1 MMILIRLP
9 WLRQCGGPLLA
20 ARALPLRCAASAVLI
35 STLAMPN
42 CRVRKALL
50 LSADL
55 VFKWQNGVLIAPV
68 NPRLSQVV
76 RSTPLGV
83 PCSEL
88 Q

>member
-1 MMILIRLP
+1 MRVMP
-9 WLRQCGGPLLA
+9 PAGGKPEQ
-20 ARALPLRCAASAVLI
+20 
-35 STLAMPN
+35 
-42 CRVRKALL
+42 
-50 LSADL
+50 ADL

>member
-1 MMILIRLP
+1 M
-9 WLRQCGGPLLA
+9 
-20 ARALPLRCAASAVLI
+20 
-35 STLAMPN
+35 
-42 CRVRKALL
+42 LL
-50 LSADL
+50 LYLVFLVENLVGVPADL

>member
-1 MMILIRLP
+1 MAMARLHE
-9 WLRQCGGPLLA
+9 WRDCIGTRQLGTA
-20 ARALPLRCAASAVLI
+20 E
-35 STLAMPN
+35 
-42 CRVRKALL
+42 
-50 LSADL
+50 ADL

>member
-1 MMILIRLP
+1 MALIKTYM
-9 WLRQCGGPLLA
+9 GENDF
-20 ARALPLRCAASAVLI
+20 ARFSEAVAVGE
-35 STLAMPN
+35 T
-42 CRVRKALL
+42 
-50 LSADL
+50 ADL